1 MKKMTDN
8 KKKIAVKFMGALMIG
23 TLIFSGAFPVIAFA
37 QGGETSIGS
46 DVKEVKESV
55 IKDIDTKGSKI
66 KETKTKETKIK
77 ENELQKKAEEGHLE
91 PLTPNGNMN
100 IVDDYGSGKPAGKQF
115 ITVTTKSG
123 NYFYLI
129 IDRDD
134 KGTETVHFLNLVD
147 EADLLTL
154 MKDEEV
160 KSYMESKG
168 MIEGNKQ
175 DEGAEKPE
183 DSETETDENA
193 NNADK
198 KTDKNA
204 DSEALEPAP
213 EEKSKNITGIMAAI
227 FILALAGIGGFI
239 YFKFNKGKKKNALPD
254 PDADYPYEDDEED
267 YLADMDIEEDGT
279 EENEGNTDD
288 DINDEPEYQDDP
300 KGE

>member
-8 KKKIAVKFMGALMIG
+8 KKKNAVKFMGALMIG
-23 TLIFSGAFPVIAFA
+23 TLIFSGAFPVKAFA
-37 QGGETSIGS
+37 QSGETATESEI
-46 DVKEVKESV
+46 KEVKESV
-55 IKDIDTKGSKI
+55 IKDIDTKGSKM
-66 KETKTKETKIK
+66 KETKTK
-77 ENELQKKAEEGHLE
+77 ENELQKKAEEEHLE

-100 IVDDYGSGKPAGKQF
+100 IVDDYGSAKPAGKQF

-183 DSETETDENA
+183 DSETKTDENDSNTDKKTDENA
-193 NNADK
+193 A
-198 KTDKNA
+198 
-204 DSEALEPAP
+204 SEAAEPAS
-213 EEKSKNITGIMAAI
+213 EEKGKNVTGIMAAI
-227 FILALAGIGGFI
+227 FILALGGIGGFM
-239 YFKFNKGKKKNALPD
+239 YLKVNKGKKKKELPD
-254 PDADYPYEDDEED
+254 PDADYPYEDDD
-267 YLADMDIEEDGT
+267 YLADMDIEEDVS
-279 EENEGNTDD
+279 EESEGSSNYD
-288 DINDEPEYQDDP
+288 DINDEPNYQDES

>member
-8 KKKIAVKFMGALMIG
+8 KNKVVAKLVGALMIG
-23 TLIFSGAFPVIAFA
+23 TLIFSGAFLVTAFA
-37 QGGETSIGS
+37 QSGETATESEI
-46 DVKEVKESV
+46 KEVKESV
-55 IKDIDTKGSKI
+55 IKDIDTKGSKM
-66 KETKTKETKIK
+66 KETKTK
-77 ENELQKKAEEGHLE
+77 ENELQKKAEEEHLE

-100 IVDDYGSGKPAGKQF
+100 IVDDYGSAKPAGKQF

-183 DSETETDENA
+183 DSETKTDENVSNTDKKTDENA
-193 NNADK
+193 A
-198 KTDKNA
+198 
-204 DSEALEPAP
+204 SEAAEPAS
-213 EEKSKNITGIMAAI
+213 EEKGKNITGIMAVI
-227 FILALAGIGGFI
+227 FFLTLGGIGGFI
-239 YFKFNKGKKKNALPD
+239 YFKFNKGKKKNDLSD
-254 PDADYPYEDDEED
+254 PDADYPYGDDEED
-267 YLADMDIEEDGT
+267 YLADMDIEEDVT
-279 EENEGNTDD
+279 EENEGITDD
-288 DINDEPEYQDDP
+288 DINDEPNYQDES

>member
-8 KKKIAVKFMGALMIG
+8 KNNIVAKLMGALMTG
-23 TLIFSGAFPVIAFA
+23 TLIFSGAFPVTALA
-37 QGGETSIGS
+37 QGGEVATESE
-46 DVKEVKESV
+46 VKEVKESV
-55 IKDIDTKGSKI
+55 IKDIDTKGSKM
-66 KETKTKETKIK
+66 KETKTK
-77 ENELQKKAEEGHLE
+77 ENELQKKAEEEHLE

-100 IVDDYGSGKPAGKQF
+100 IVDDYGSAKPAGKQF

-183 DSETETDENA
+183 DSETKTDENA
-193 NNADK
+193 SNTDK
-198 KTDKNA
+198 KTDENA
-204 DSEALEPAP
+204 ASEAAEPAS
-213 EEKSKNITGIMAAI
+213 EEKGKNITGIMAVI
-227 FILALAGIGGFI
+227 FFLTLGGIGGFI
-239 YFKFNKGKKKNALPD
+239 YFKFNKGKKKNDLSD
-254 PDADYPYEDDEED
+254 PDADYPYGDDEED
-267 YLADMDIEEDGT
+267 YLADMDIEEDVT
-279 EENEGNTDD
+279 EENEGITDD
-288 DINDEPEYQDDP
+288 DINDEPNYQDES

>member
-8 KKKIAVKFMGALMIG
+8 KNNIVAKLMGALMTG
-23 TLIFSGAFPVIAFA
+23 TLIFSGAFPVTALA
-37 QGGETSIGS
+37 QGGEVATESE
-46 DVKEVKESV
+46 VKEVKESV
-55 IKDIDTKGSKI
+55 IKDIDTKGSKM
-66 KETKTKETKIK
+66 KETKTK
-77 ENELQKKAEEGHLE
+77 ENELQKKAEEEHLE

-100 IVDDYGSGKPAGKQF
+100 IVDDYGSAKPAGKQF

-183 DSETETDENA
+183 DSETKTYENASNTDKKTDENA
-193 NNADK
+193 A
-198 KTDKNA
+198 
-204 DSEALEPAP
+204 SEAAEPAS
-213 EEKSKNITGIMAAI
+213 EEKGKNVTGIMAAI
-227 FILALAGIGGFI
+227 FILALSGIGGFM
-239 YFKFNKGKKKNALPD
+239 YLKVNKGKKKKELPD
-254 PDADYPYEDDEED
+254 PDADYPYEDED
-267 YLADMDIEEDGT
+267 YLADMDIEEDVS
-279 EENEGNTDD
+279 EESEGSSNYDD
-288 DINDEPEYQDDP
+288 RNDDLDYQDES

>member
-8 KKKIAVKFMGALMIG
+8 KKKIAAKFMGALMIS
-23 TLIFSGAFPVIAFA
+23 TIIFSGAFLVTAFA
-37 QGGETSIGS
+37 QSGETATESEI
-46 DVKEVKESV
+46 KEVKESV
-55 IKDIDTKGSKI
+55 IKDIDTKGSKM
-66 KETKTKETKIK
+66 KETKTKE
-77 ENELQKKAEEGHLE
+77 NGLQKKAEEEHLE

-100 IVDDYGSGKPAGKQF
+100 IVDDYGSAKPAGKQF

-147 EADLLTL
+147 EADLLSL

-160 KSYMESKG
+160 KLYMNSKG
-168 MIEGNKQ
+168 MTAGNKQ
-175 DEGAEKPE
+175 DEVTEKPE
-183 DSETETDENA
+183 DLETEIDKKGIKD
-193 NNADK
+193 ADK
-198 KTDKNA
+198 KTDESD

-239 YFKFNKGKKKNALPD
+239 YFKFNKGKKKNDLSD
-254 PDADYPYEDDEED
+254 PDADYPYGDDEED
-267 YLADMDIEEDGT
+267 YLADMDIEEDVT

>member
-8 KKKIAVKFMGALMIG
+8 KKKIAAKFMGTLMIG
-23 TLIFSGAFPVIAFA
+23 TIIFSVVFPVTAFA
-37 QGGETSIGS
+37 QGGETTTESEI
-46 DVKEVKESV
+46 KEVKESV
-55 IKDIDTKGSKI
+55 IKDIDTKNSEKKEAKATSKDE
-66 KETKTKETKIK
+66 KQAVNKDEPS
-77 ENELQKKAEEGHLE
+77 E
-91 PLTPNGNMN
+91 PLTPDGNMN
-100 IVDDYGSGKPAGKQF
+100 IVDDYGSAKPVGKQF

-175 DEGAEKPE
+175 DEGTEKPE
-183 DSETETDENA
+183 DSEIKTDENA
-193 NNADK
+193 SNADK
-198 KTDKNA
+198 KTGENTA
-204 DSEALEPAP
+204 SEAAEPAS
-213 EEKSKNITGIMAAI
+213 EEKGKNVTGIMAAI
-227 FILALAGIGGFI
+227 FILALSGIGGFM
-239 YFKFNKGKKKNALPD
+239 YLKVNKGKKKNDLPD
-254 PDADYPYEDDEED
+254 PDADYSYDNED
-267 YLADMDIEEDGT
+267 YLVDMDIEEDGT

-288 DINDEPEYQDDP
+288 GINDEPEYQDNP

>member
-8 KKKIAVKFMGALMIG
+8 KNKVVAKLVGALMIG
-23 TLIFSGAFPVIAFA
+23 TLIFSGAFLVTAFA
-37 QGGETSIGS
+37 QSGETATESEI
-46 DVKEVKESV
+46 KEVKESV
-55 IKDIDTKGSKI
+55 IKDIDTKGSKM
-66 KETKTKETKIK
+66 KETKKK
-77 ENELQKKAEEGHLE
+77 ENELQKKAEEEHLE

-100 IVDDYGSGKPAGKQF
+100 IVDDYGSAKPAGKQF

-147 EADLLTL
+147 EADLLSL

-160 KSYMESKG
+160 KLYMNSKG
-168 MIEGNKQ
+168 MTAGNKQ
-175 DEGAEKPE
+175 DEVTEKPE
-183 DSETETDENA
+183 DLETEIDKKGIKD
-193 NNADK
+193 ADK
-198 KTDKNA
+198 KTDESD

-288 DINDEPEYQDDP
+288 DINDEPEYQDAP

>member
-8 KKKIAVKFMGALMIG
+8 KKKIAAKFMGALMIS
-23 TLIFSGAFPVIAFA
+23 TIIFSGAFHVTAFA
-37 QGGETSIGS
+37 QGGETTTESE
-46 DVKEVKESV
+46 VKEVKESV
-55 IKDIDTKGSKI
+55 IKDIDTKNSEK
-66 KETKTKETKIK
+66 KEA
-77 ENELQKKAEEGHLE
+77 KATSEDDKQAANTDEPSE
-91 PLTPNGNMN
+91 PLTPDGNMN
-100 IVDDYGSGKPAGKQF
+100 IVDDYGSAKPAGKQF

-183 DSETETDENA
+183 DSETKTDENA
-193 NNADK
+193 
-198 KTDKNA
+198 T
-204 DSEALEPAP
+204 SEAAEPAS
-213 EEKSKNITGIMAAI
+213 EEKGKNVTGIMAAI
-227 FILALAGIGGFI
+227 FILALSGIGGFM
-239 YFKFNKGKKKNALPD
+239 YLKVNKGKKKNDLPD
-254 PDADYPYEDDEED
+254 PDADYPYGDDEED
-267 YLADMDIEEDGT
+267 YLADMDIEEDVA
-279 EENEGNTDD
+279 EESEGSSNYD
-288 DINDEPEYQDDP
+288 DINDDLDYQDES

>member
-8 KKKIAVKFMGALMIG
+8 KKKITAKFMGALMIS
-23 TLIFSGAFPVIAFA
+23 TIIFSGAFHVTAFA
-37 QGGETSIGS
+37 QDGETTTESE
-46 DVKEVKESV
+46 VKEVKESV
-55 IKDIDTKGSKI
+55 IKDIDTKGSEK
-66 KETKTKETKIK
+66 KEA
-77 ENELQKKAEEGHLE
+77 KATSEDEKQAANTDE
-91 PLTPNGNMN
+91 PSESLTPDGNMN
-100 IVDDYGSGKPAGKQF
+100 IVDDYGSAKPAGKQF

-147 EADLLTL
+147 EADLLSL

-183 DSETETDENA
+183 DSETKTDENA
-193 NNADK
+193 SNTDK
-198 KTDKNA
+198 KTDENA
-204 DSEALEPAP
+204 ASEAAEPAS
-213 EEKSKNITGIMAAI
+213 EEKGKNVTGIMAAI
-227 FILALAGIGGFI
+227 FILALSGIGGFM
-239 YFKFNKGKKKNALPD
+239 YLKVNKGKKKKEHPD
-254 PDADYPYEDDEED
+254 PDADYPYEDED
-267 YLADMDIEEDGT
+267 YLADMDIEEDVA
-279 EENEGNTDD
+279 EESEGSSNYDD
-288 DINDEPEYQDDP
+288 RNDDLDYQDDS

>member
-8 KKKIAVKFMGALMIG
+8 KNKVVAKLVGALMIG
-23 TLIFSGAFPVIAFA
+23 TLIFSGAFLVTAFA
-37 QGGETSIGS
+37 QSGETATESEI
-46 DVKEVKESV
+46 KEVKESV
-55 IKDIDTKGSKI
+55 IKDIDTKGSKV
-66 KETKTKETKIK
+66 KETKTK
-77 ENELQKKAEEGHLE
+77 ENELQKKAEEEHLE

-100 IVDDYGSGKPAGKQF
+100 IVDDYGSAKPAGKQF

-147 EADLLTL
+147 EADLLSL

-160 KSYMESKG
+160 KLYMNSKG
-168 MIEGNKQ
+168 MTDVNKQ
-175 DEGAEKPE
+175 DEVTEKPE
-183 DSETETDENA
+183 DLETEIDKKGIKDADKMTDES
-193 NNADK
+193 D
-198 KTDKNA
+198 

-213 EEKSKNITGIMAAI
+213 EEKSKNITGIMAII
-227 FILALAGIGGFI
+227 FILTLGGIGGFI

>member
-8 KKKIAVKFMGALMIG
+8 KNKIVAKLMGALMIG
-23 TLIFSGAFPVIAFA
+23 TLIFPGAFPVTAFA
-37 QGGETSIGS
+37 KGGEASIGS
-46 DVKEVKESV
+46 DVKEIKESV
-55 IKDIDTKGSKI
+55 MKDTDTKDSEI
-66 KETKTKETKIK
+66 KGTKATSEDEKQAINKDEPS
-77 ENELQKKAEEGHLE
+77 E
-91 PLTPNGNMN
+91 PLTPDGNMN

-115 ITVTTKSG
+115 ITLTTKSG

-147 EADLLTL
+147 EADLLSL

-160 KSYMESKG
+160 KLYMNSKG
-168 MIEGNKQ
+168 MTAGNKQ
-175 DEGAEKPE
+175 DEVTEKPE
-183 DSETETDENA
+183 DLETEIDKKGIKD
-193 NNADK
+193 ADK
-198 KTDKNA
+198 KTDESD

-267 YLADMDIEEDGT
+267 YLTDMNIEEDGT
-279 EENEGNTDD
+279 EENESNTDD

>member
-8 KKKIAVKFMGALMIG
+8 KNKVVAKLVGALMIG
-23 TLIFSGAFPVIAFA
+23 TLIFSGAFLVTAFA
-37 QGGETSIGS
+37 QSGETATESEI
-46 DVKEVKESV
+46 KEVKESV
-55 IKDIDTKGSKI
+55 IRDIGTKGSKM
-66 KETKTKETKIK
+66 KETKTK
-77 ENELQKKAEEGHLE
+77 ENELQKKAEEEHLE

-100 IVDDYGSGKPAGKQF
+100 IVDDYGSAKPAGKQF

-183 DSETETDENA
+183 DSEIKTDENA
-193 NNADK
+193 GNTDK
-198 KTDKNA
+198 KTDENA
-204 DSEALEPAP
+204 DSEAAEPAS
-213 EEKSKNITGIMAAI
+213 EEKGKNVTGIMAAI
-227 FILALAGIGGFI
+227 FILALGGIGGFM
-239 YFKFNKGKKKNALPD
+239 YLKVNKGKKKKELPD
-254 PDADYPYEDDEED
+254 PDADYPYEDED
-267 YLADMDIEEDGT
+267 YLVDMDIEEDVA
-279 EENEGNTDD
+279 EESEGSSNYD
-288 DINDEPEYQDDP
+288 DINDDLDYQDES

>member
-8 KKKIAVKFMGALMIG
+8 KNKVVAKLVGALVIG
-23 TLIFSGAFPVIAFA
+23 TLIFSGAFLVTAFA
-37 QGGETSIGS
+37 QSGETATESEI
-46 DVKEVKESV
+46 KEVKESV
-55 IKDIDTKGSKI
+55 IKDIDTKGSKM
-66 KETKTKETKIK
+66 KETKTK
-77 ENELQKKAEEGHLE
+77 ENELQKKAEEEHLE

-100 IVDDYGSGKPAGKQF
+100 IVDDYGSAKPAGKQF

-134 KGTETVHFLNLVD
+134 KGTETVHFLNLVN
-147 EADLLTL
+147 EADLLSL

-160 KSYMESKG
+160 KLYMNSKG
-168 MIEGNKQ
+168 MTAGNKQ
-175 DEGAEKPE
+175 DEVTEKPE
-183 DSETETDENA
+183 DLETEIDKKGIKD
-193 NNADK
+193 ADK
-198 KTDKNA
+198 KTDESD

-267 YLADMDIEEDGT
+267 YLADMDIEE
-279 EENEGNTDD
+279 NEGNTDD

>member
-23 TLIFSGAFPVIAFA
+23 TLIFSGAFPVKAFA
-37 QGGETSIGS
+37 QSGETATESEI
-46 DVKEVKESV
+46 KEVKESV
-55 IKDIDTKGSKI
+55 IKDIDTKGSKM
-66 KETKTKETKIK
+66 KETKTK
-77 ENELQKKAEEGHLE
+77 ENELQKKAEEEHLE

-100 IVDDYGSGKPAGKQF
+100 IVDDYGSAKPEGKQF

-183 DSETETDENA
+183 DSEIKTDENA
-193 NNADK
+193 SNTDK
-198 KTDKNA
+198 KTDENA
-204 DSEALEPAP
+204 ASEAAEPAS
-213 EEKSKNITGIMAAI
+213 EEKGKNVTGIMAAI
-227 FILALAGIGGFI
+227 FILALGGIGGFM
-239 YFKFNKGKKKNALPD
+239 YLKVNKGKKKKELPD

-267 YLADMDIEEDGT
+267 YLADMDIEEDVA
-279 EENEGNTDD
+279 EESEGSSNYD
-288 DINDEPEYQDDP
+288 DINDDLDYQDES

>member
-23 TLIFSGAFPVIAFA
+23 TLIFSGAFPVKAFA
-37 QGGETSIGS
+37 QSGETATESEI
-46 DVKEVKESV
+46 KEVKESV
-55 IKDIDTKGSKI
+55 IKDIDTKGSKM
-66 KETKTKETKIK
+66 KETKTK
-77 ENELQKKAEEGHLE
+77 ENELQKKAEEEHLE

-100 IVDDYGSGKPAGKQF
+100 IVDDYGSAKPAGKQF

-183 DSETETDENA
+183 DSETKTDENA
-193 NNADK
+193 SNTDK
-198 KTDKNA
+198 KTDENA
-204 DSEALEPAP
+204 TSEAAEPAS
-213 EEKSKNITGIMAAI
+213 EEKGKNVTGIMAAI
-227 FILALAGIGGFI
+227 FILALGGIGGFM
-239 YFKFNKGKKKNALPD
+239 YLKVNKGKKKKELPD
-254 PDADYPYEDDEED
+254 PDADYPYEDAD
-267 YLADMDIEEDGT
+267 YLADMDIEEDVA
-279 EENEGNTDD
+279 EESEGSSNYD
-288 DINDEPEYQDDP
+288 DINDDLDYQDES

>member
-8 KKKIAVKFMGALMIG
+8 KKKIAVKFMGALIIG
-23 TLIFSGAFPVIAFA
+23 ALIFSGAFPVKAFA
-37 QGGETSIGS
+37 QSGETATESEI
-46 DVKEVKESV
+46 KEVKESV
-55 IKDIDTKGSKI
+55 IKDIDTKGSKM
-66 KETKTKETKIK
+66 KETKTK
-77 ENELQKKAEEGHLE
+77 ENELQKKAEEEHLE

-100 IVDDYGSGKPAGKQF
+100 IVDDYGSAKPAGKQF

-183 DSETETDENA
+183 DSETKTDENA
-193 NNADK
+193 GNTDK
-198 KTDKNA
+198 KTDENA
-204 DSEALEPAP
+204 DSEAAEPAS
-213 EEKSKNITGIMAAI
+213 EEKGKNVTGIMAAI
-227 FILALAGIGGFI
+227 FILALSGIGGFM
-239 YFKFNKGKKKNALPD
+239 YLKVNKGKKKNDLPD

-267 YLADMDIEEDGT
+267 YLTDMDIEEDVA
-279 EENEGNTDD
+279 EESEGSSNYD
-288 DINDEPEYQDDP
+288 DINDDLDYQDES

>member
-8 KKKIAVKFMGALMIG
+8 KNKVVAKLVGALMIG
-23 TLIFSGAFPVIAFA
+23 TLIFSGAFLVTAFA
-37 QGGETSIGS
+37 QSGETATESEI
-46 DVKEVKESV
+46 KEVKESV
-55 IKDIDTKGSKI
+55 IKDIDTKGSKM
-66 KETKTKETKIK
+66 KETKTK
-77 ENELQKKAEEGHLE
+77 ENELQKKAEEEHLE

-100 IVDDYGSGKPAGKQF
+100 IVDDYGSAKPAGKQF

-183 DSETETDENA
+183 DSETKTDENA
-193 NNADK
+193 SNTDK
-198 KTDKNA
+198 KTDENA
-204 DSEALEPAP
+204 ASEAAEPAS
-213 EEKSKNITGIMAAI
+213 EEKGKNVTGIMAII
-227 FILALAGIGGFI
+227 FILTLGGIGGFI
-239 YFKFNKGKKKNALPD
+239 YFKFNKE
-254 PDADYPYEDDEED
+254 YF
-267 YLADMDIEEDGT
+267 
-279 EENEGNTDD
+279 
-288 DINDEPEYQDDP
+288 EPM
-300 KGE
+300 

>member
-1 MKKMTDN
+1 
-8 KKKIAVKFMGALMIG
+8 
-23 TLIFSGAFPVIAFA
+23 
-37 QGGETSIGS
+37 
-46 DVKEVKESV
+46 
-55 IKDIDTKGSKI
+55 
-66 KETKTKETKIK
+66 
-77 ENELQKKAEEGHLE
+77 
-91 PLTPNGNMN
+91 MN
-100 IVDDYGSGKPAGKQF
+100 IVDDYGSAKPVGKQF

-175 DEGAEKPE
+175 DEGTEKPE
-183 DSETETDENA
+183 DSEIKTDENA
-193 NNADK
+193 SNADK
-198 KTDKNA
+198 KTGENTA
-204 DSEALEPAP
+204 SEAAEPAS
-213 EEKSKNITGIMAAI
+213 EEKGKNVTGIMAAI
-227 FILALAGIGGFI
+227 FILALSGIGGFM
-239 YFKFNKGKKKNALPD
+239 YLKVKNDLPD
-254 PDADYPYEDDEED
+254 PDADYSYDNED
-267 YLADMDIEEDGT
+267 YLVDMDIEEDGT

-288 DINDEPEYQDDP
+288 GINDEPEYQDNP

>member
-23 TLIFSGAFPVIAFA
+23 TLIFSGAFPVKAFA
-37 QGGETSIGS
+37 QSGETATESEI
-46 DVKEVKESV
+46 KEVKESV
-55 IKDIDTKGSKI
+55 IKDIDTKGSKM
-66 KETKTKETKIK
+66 KETKIK
-77 ENELQKKAEEGHLE
+77 ENELQKKAEEEHLE

-147 EADLLTL
+147 EADLLSL

-160 KSYMESKG
+160 KLYMNSKG
-168 MIEGNKQ
+168 MTAGNKQ
-175 DEGAEKPE
+175 DKVTEKPE
-183 DSETETDENA
+183 DLETEIDKKGIKD
-193 NNADK
+193 ADK
-198 KTDKNA
+198 KTDESD
-204 DSEALEPAP
+204 DSEVLESAP
-213 EEKSKNITGIMAAI
+213 EDKSKNITGIMAVI
-227 FILALAGIGGFI
+227 FILALGGIGGFI
-239 YFKFNKGKKKNALPD
+239 YFKFNKGKKKKELPD
-254 PDADYPYEDDEED
+254 PDADYPYEDED
-267 YLADMDIEEDGT
+267 YLADMDIEEDVA
-279 EENEGNTDD
+279 EESEGSSNYD
-288 DINDEPEYQDDP
+288 DINDDLDYQDES